1 MKGDKFERLF
11 HNKSKIISIR
21 LINLNAKN
29 KAFRLNTTE
38 LRNIEMHDF
47 LMTLQR
53 IASNLFMQ
61 RRYVIIEIRSCQ
73 ITCIE
78 SMVLPKSSKWYWNYF

>member
-1 MKGDKFERLF
+1 MQ
-11 HNKSKIISIR
+11 
-21 LINLNAKN
+21 KN

-38 LRNIEMHDF
+38 LRNIEMQDF

-53 IASNLFMQ
+53 IVSNLFMQ
-61 RRYVIIEIRSCQ
+61 RRCVIIEIRSCQ

-78 SMVLPKSSKWYWNYF
+78 SMVLPKSSIWYWNYF